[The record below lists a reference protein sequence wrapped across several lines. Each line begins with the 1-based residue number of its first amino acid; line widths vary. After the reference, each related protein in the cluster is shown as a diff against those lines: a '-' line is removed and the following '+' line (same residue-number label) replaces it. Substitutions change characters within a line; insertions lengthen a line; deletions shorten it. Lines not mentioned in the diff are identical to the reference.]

1 MAKKHA
7 SSKTTSLFDIRL
19 KNLDHDVL
27 VLKGNEQDAAS
38 VLLIGKLVFSLNE
51 SIQVKR
57 LTLRLYATLGLE
69 WTEQYQTSRGVVPK
83 PMRFSKRVYEYI
95 WDPNELRLALS
106 TDGSVSTTSPALSRQ
121 HSSASLKNLGATF
134 RSKSSTNLQA
144 SSLQSSSRNAST
156 TNLSLSNSN
165 SGNKL
170 NGGGGSGT
178 AVLAMGN
185 HEIPFSAI
193 LPGSIPESVEGLPGG
208 SVVYRLEAVIERGK
222 FHTPLITKKQLRVVR
237 TLTTDAVELSETVA
251 VDNTWPKKVEYSLNV
266 PSKAIAIGSS
276 TPISFMLVPLL
287 KGLRL
292 GEIKIQLIEFYSF
305 IGYIPPQYTN
315 ERLVVEKLITRPDA
329 NDPEFETDRWE
340 IDTFLKIPDTL
351 AKCTQDCD
359 IQLHLKVR
367 HKLKFVIGLVNPD
380 GHVSELRA
388 SLPIQ
393 LFISPFVSIR
403 ARYDTESEP
412 NALATGSQ
420 LEGAGDEELLFLSE
434 LHGGSQ
440 TSLTAFGNALSPHGH
455 SEANSTT
462 ALQSLAETNANL
474 FGGFVAPPLYEK
486 HIYDRLWSDVSPT
499 ESPMHSGSV
508 TPRSNDWSLQSLSQ
522 VQSDA
527 AHQYSMSPLDTQKLS
542 ENLRQLSLQRQLQD
556 GLENA
561 PASDLST
568 TPNRA
573 TFELDGSKRSAAE
586 MGDYFS
592 LLKSNPHMQPSGMET
607 PAGVLSPPAH
617 LSRVGSDKSL
627 LNSAEMVKVPSY
639 IQAVRSD
646 LQDQPLSPMYEPPLP
661 GSHIVAMPIAR
672 RPEESM
678 SQSHSRSQSRT
689 GLMSSRTSS
698 SNFLRSPNSRGS
710 SLNSSPAVSRNT
722 SSTNLQSANLP
733 VPATSPGITVSP
745 IPAAHTHTNTVHHK
759 TGKFPI
765 ESLHTGSTSQLSSS
779 ASDRSAPLKKNK
791 SLGNLFA
798 KSNSSLNLQ
807 NMQFLHKK
815 QK

>member
-7 SSKTTSLFDIRL
+7 SIKTTSLFDIRL

-38 VLLIGKLVFSLNE
+38 VLLVGKLVFSLNE
-51 SIQVKR
+51 SIQMKR

-69 WTEQYQTSRGVVPK
+69 WTEQYQTSKGVVPK
-83 PMRFSKRVYEYI
+83 PMRFSKRVYEHV
-95 WDPNELRLALS
+95 WDPNELRLALA
-106 TDGSVSTTSPALSRQ
+106 TDGFVSTTSPALSRQ
-121 HSSASLKNLGATF
+121 HSSASLKSLGATF

-144 SSLQSSSRNAST
+144 SSLQSSSRNASS

-165 SGNKL
+165 NKL

-222 FHTPLITKKQLRVVR
+222 FHAPLVTKKQLRVVR

-276 TPISFMLVPLL
+276 VPISFMLVPLL

-305 IGYIPPQYTN
+305 VGYIPPQFTN
-315 ERLVVEKLITRPDA
+315 ERLVVEKVISRPHA

-340 IDTFLKIPDTL
+340 VDTSLKIPDTL

-403 ARYDTESEP
+403 ARYDTETDP

-440 TSLTAFGNALSPHGH
+440 SSLTAFGDAMSPQGQ
-455 SEANSTT
+455 SEASSTA
-462 ALQSLAETNANL
+462 ALQNLADINANQ

-486 HIYDRLWSDVSPT
+486 HIYDRLWTDVSPID
-499 ESPMHSGSV
+499 SPMHSGSV

-556 GLENA
+556 RLENA
-561 PASDLST
+561 SASDLSAMA
-568 TPNRA
+568 NRA
-573 TFELDGSKRSAAE
+573 TFELDGSKRSAVD

-592 LLKSNPHMQPSGMET
+592 LLRSNPHSQPSGIET
-607 PAGVLSPPAH
+607 PAGVSSPPNH

-661 GSHIVAMPIAR
+661 GSHIVAMPIAKE
-672 RPEESM
+672 PEDTT

-689 GLMSSRTSS
+689 GLLSSRTSS

-710 SLNSSPAVSRNT
+710 SLNSSPSVSRNT

-733 VPATSPGITVSP
+733 VSATSPGLTVSP
-745 IPAAHTHTNTVHHK
+745 VPAAHTHTNTVHHK
-759 TGKFPI
+759 TGKFPV
-765 ESLHTGSTSQLSSS
+765 ESPHTGSTSQLSSS

-798 KSNSSLNLQ
+798 KSMSSSNLQ

>member
-7 SSKTTSLFDIRL
+7 SIKTTSLFDIRL

-38 VLLIGKLVFSLNE
+38 VLLVGKLVLSLNE
-51 SIQVKR
+51 SIQMKR

-69 WTEQYQTSRGVVPK
+69 WTEQYQTSKGVVPK
-83 PMRFSKRVYEYI
+83 PMRFNKRVYEHV
-95 WDPNELRLALS
+95 WDPNELKLALA
-106 TDGSVSTTSPALSRQ
+106 TDGLVSATSPALSRQ
-121 HSSASLKNLGATF
+121 HSSASLKSLGATF

-144 SSLQSSSRNAST
+144 SSLQSSSRNASS
-156 TNLSLSNSN
+156 TNLSPSNSN
-165 SGNKL
+165 NKL

-208 SVVYRLEAVIERGK
+208 SVVYRIEAVIERGK
-222 FHTPLITKKQLRVVR
+222 FHAPLVTKKQLRVVR

-276 TPISFMLVPLL
+276 APISFMLVPLL

-305 IGYIPPQYTN
+305 IGYIPPQFTN
-315 ERLVVEKLITRPDA
+315 ERLVVEKVISRPHA

-340 IDTFLKIPDTL
+340 VDTSLRIPDTL

-403 ARYDTESEP
+403 ARYDTDSDP
-412 NALATGSQ
+412 NTHATGSQ
-420 LEGAGDEELLFLSE
+420 LEGAGDEELLFLSDLRGE
-434 LHGGSQ
+434 SQ
-440 TSLTAFGNALSPHGH
+440 SSLTAFGDALSPQGQ
-455 SEANSTT
+455 SETSFSS
-462 ALQSLAETNANL
+462 ALQNLADTNANQ

-486 HIYDRLWSDVSPT
+486 HIYDRLWTDVSPI
-499 ESPMHSGSV
+499 ESPMLSGSV
-508 TPRSNDWSLQSLSQ
+508 TPRSNDWSLQSLNQ

-556 GLENA
+556 RLENA
-561 PASDLST
+561 SASDLSAMA
-568 TPNRA
+568 NRA
-573 TFELDGSKRSAAE
+573 TFELDGSKRSAVD

-592 LLKSNPHMQPSGMET
+592 LLKSNPHSQPSGIET
-607 PAGVLSPPAH
+607 PAGVLSPPNH

-661 GSHIVAMPIAR
+661 GSHIVAMPIVKG
-672 RPEESM
+672 PEDTT

-689 GLMSSRTSS
+689 GLLSSRTSS

-710 SLNSSPAVSRNT
+710 SLNSSPSVSRNT
-722 SSTNLQSANLP
+722 SSTNLQSANHP
-733 VPATSPGITVSP
+733 VSATSPGLTVSP
-745 IPAAHTHTNTVHHK
+745 VPAAHTHTNTVHH
-759 TGKFPI
+759 TTNKFPV
-765 ESLHTGSTSQLSSS
+765 ESPHTGSTSQLSSS

-798 KSNSSLNLQ
+798 KSISSSNLQ
-807 NMQFLHKK
+807 NMPFLHRK
-815 QK
+815 QN